1 MKIVINLKQVMTGS
15 IILMFIATSLILGQ
29 ESQELQVSKSE
40 SVQSVPEDINWD
52 DRFGQLGM
60 SGPVLAMAV
69 SGTDLYV
76 GGIFSL
82 AGSVTVNNIAKWDG
96 SSWTV
101 LGSGTDGIVNA
112 LAVDG
117 TDLYVGGN
125 FTTAGGD
132 SASNIAKWNGSNWS
146 ALGNGISGGNVRAL
160 AVSGGNVYVG
170 GVYTTAGGD
179 SANNIAKWDGS
190 NWSTLGSGATNGV
203 DGPIYGI
210 AIKNNEVYLGGSFT
224 TAGGNSAN
232 NIVLW
237 NSSTNTWSQLGS
249 GVSLGGIN
257 AVVLNQNN
265 VYVAGLFTTAGGVSA
280 KKVAKWDGSNWSAL
294 GGGLSGGDVNSM
306 AAIGSELYVVGSF
319 SIAGSD
325 SANRIAKWDGSSWS
339 ALGSGI
345 DGGPVFSV
353 AIGLADVYSGGSFST
368 AGGKTSNKFAL
379 WNDGTVPV
387 ELTSFT
393 AQAAGGFVN
402 LSWTTATELN
412 NYGFEIER
420 MIVGTEASW
429 EKIGF
434 VAGNGTTAEPYAY
447 SYTDDVQLLGR
458 MTALTLRYRLKQIDL
473 DGAFEYHNAVE
484 VTIGEIPQSIVLGQ
498 NYPNPFNPETTIE
511 FVVPESGLTT
521 LRVYNILGQE
531 VATLVNKNL
540 SKEVIHKAK
549 FDGSLLPS
557 GTYIYIISSTK
568 SRRSEKK
575 IMMLVK

>member
-1 MKIVINLKQVMTGS
+1 MKIVTNLKQVMTGS

-29 ESQELQVSKSE
+29 ESQAFQVSKSQ

-52 DRFGQLGM
+52 DRFDQLGI
-60 SGPVLAMAV
+60 SGTVLAMAV
-69 SGTDLYV
+69 NGTDLYV
-76 GGIFSL
+76 GGSFSL
-82 AGSVTVNNIAKWDG
+82 AGSVTVSNIAKWNG
-96 SSWTV
+96 SSWTA
-101 LGSGTDGIVNA
+101 LGIGTNGIVLA
-112 LAVDG
+112 VAVDG
-117 TDLYVGGN
+117 SDLYVGGN
-125 FTTAGGD
+125 FTTAGGV
-132 SASNIAKWNGSNWS
+132 SASNIAKWDGSNWS
-146 ALGNGISGGNVRAL
+146 ALGSGINGGDVRAL

-170 GVYTTAGGD
+170 GVYTTAGGS

-190 NWSTLGSGATNGV
+190 NWATLGNGATNGV
-203 DGPIYGI
+203 NGPIFDI
-210 AIKNNEVYLGGSFT
+210 AVKNNEVYLGGSFT
-224 TAGGNSAN
+224 TAGGQSAY
-232 NIVLW
+232 NIVSW
-237 NSSTNTWSQLGS
+237 NSSTSTWSQLGS
-249 GVSLGGIN
+249 GVSGGIN

-265 VYVAGLFTTAGGVSA
+265 VYVGGLFTTAGGVSA
-280 KKVAKWDGSNWSAL
+280 KKVAKWDGSNWAAL
-294 GGGLSGGDVNSM
+294 GDGLSGGDVNSM
-306 AAIGSELYVVGSF
+306 ATIGSELYVVGSF
-319 SIAGSD
+319 STAGSV

-429 EKIGF
+429 EKVGF
-434 VAGNGTTAEPYAY
+434 VAGNVTTAEPHTY

-458 MTALTLRYRLKQIDL
+458 MTAHTLRYRLKQIDL
-473 DGAFEYHNAVE
+473 DGGFEYLNAVE
-484 VTIGEIPQSIVLGQ
+484 VTIGKTPQSIVLGQ

-521 LRVYNILGQE
+521 LKVYNILGQE

-540 SKEVIHKAK
+540 SKEVIHKAI